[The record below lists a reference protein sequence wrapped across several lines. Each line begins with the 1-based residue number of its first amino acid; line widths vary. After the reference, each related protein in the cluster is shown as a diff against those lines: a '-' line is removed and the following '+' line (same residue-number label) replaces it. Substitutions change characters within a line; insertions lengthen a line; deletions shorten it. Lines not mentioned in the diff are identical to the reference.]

1 MSHKMFV
8 VNGFETAAY
17 YSDSAIEN
25 IFIPLLEHWS
35 KMFSQSKKRIV
46 IFLSAPPGAGKSTLA
61 LFLEHLSRITPG
73 IMEVQ
78 AIGLDGFHYHSDY
91 IKSHSI
97 IINGETVPMARVKGC
112 PETFDIEKLKIELE
126 ELRNSDILWPLYD
139 RSIHDVV
146 EDATKVDKDI
156 VLLEGNWLLLSEEP
170 WAELIDFCD
179 YSIFISADA
188 PLLHKRLVDR
198 KIKGGLSP
206 AAAEEFYQNSDLKNI
221 ERLMLHHHP
230 ATAELIM
237 TSDGDYEIHL
247 PK

>member
-8 VNGFETAAY
+8 VNGFEISAY

-46 IFLSAPPGAGKSTLA
+46 ISLSAPPGTGKSTLA

-73 IMEVQ
+73 VREVQ

-91 IKSHSI
+91 IKSHNAVI
-97 IINGETVPMARVKGC
+97 DGGTVPMAKVKGC
-112 PETFDIEKLKIELE
+112 PETFDIEKLKIKLE
-126 ELRNSDILWPLYD
+126 ELKNSNILWPLYD

-146 EDATKVDKDI
+146 EDAVKVDKDI

-198 KIKGGLSP
+198 KIQGGLSP

-221 ERLMLHHHP
+221 YRLMANHH
-230 ATAELIM
+230 TADTEL
-237 TSDGDYEIHL
+237 TLCPDGDLEL
-247 PK
+247 NK